1 LECDREY
8 RSREAVFD
16 HHIYSLSTTTE
27 AIILFINLSYTCFNL
42 IYFEIKVVMS
52 SELFQKTHSS
62 INQIGIQLLQYLHEI
77 RQARISEGDETK
89 SLQSIEDDINKALTA
104 LKEQKYQV
112 AVIAAMKAGKSTFLN
127 AIIGADVLASET
139 AACTICRT
147 DVKHIPVN
155 QNPRLLEYQEGKIKP
170 IILVEGKAEEIQ
182 QEIQNKLLKRTR
194 EIRET
199 GNPDNTT
206 RFEIEHPIEAIS
218 SLSSLSGFTLV
229 DTPGPNEWESANFN
243 TVALKQTA
251 LEALRTCNAILFV
264 LNYAS
269 YKDNAVSDLFKDI
282 VENRKEI
289 LAENTGK
296 IYFILN
302 KIDQKTEKDRAID
315 NVIEDLKRELSDFGF
330 PNPIIYPAS
339 SRQGLLAKLIIQEKA
354 TESQIK
360 DFKTFFTSRY
370 AIEDEEGNQIIPAPR
385 KIAQQA
391 LVDSGIPKI
400 QETIIQTITQ
410 NSGWNLLSDVLASIE
425 KSAKAIEDSLNGQIR
440 GWEMKLETLK
450 QKVADYRERAEYS
463 KSKVQDVKKS
473 VEEQKEILISEF
485 SQGVNQFSDGA
496 KAKIQA
502 EIEQI
507 YQALSTK
514 QENNKPH
521 DKSKMQF
528 NNTMLPSKEVK
539 LGFILP
545 KWLPFVGGISFSFET
560 KTSLVDNLKNAIPII
575 FDNVNDEYYKSPDP
589 YKIRCKTQEEAENI
603 KNSINQYCTPHIKTW
618 WLNTQDTL
626 VRHGTQ
632 IREELVHS
640 IQNDIQ
646 EISDELSSYLGES
659 LQVKLNINS
668 IQFPDF
674 EFSGIDARIQEQ
686 QETYQ
691 VVKHNKGDKKE
702 DAKEKD
708 FCENEGKYKQRTTY
722 QKTEYEDK
730 QRQFYEIDLHDI
742 SHTIENNITNKSQA
756 SIESLK
762 RIIEKQIFKDFRSA
776 EKQINDYIKRFQNEF
791 DFLLKERE
799 TKQTEEDKIRET
811 LNLQKENLNKYLH
824 ELNEIKAS
832 LNQWKP
838 S

>member
-1 LECDREY
+1 
-8 RSREAVFD
+8 
-16 HHIYSLSTTTE
+16 
-27 AIILFINLSYTCFNL
+27 
-42 IYFEIKVVMS
+42 MS
-52 SELFQKTHSS
+52 SDLFQKTHSS

-77 RQARISEGDETK
+77 RQARISEGDEKK

-147 DVKHIPVN
+147 DVKHIPIN

-182 QEIQNKLLKRTR
+182 QEIQNKFLKRTR

-302 KIDQKTEKDRAID
+302 KVDQKTRKDKEIND
-315 NVIEDLKRELSDFGF
+315 VIEDLKRELSNFGF

-339 SRQGLLAKLIIQEKA
+339 SRQGLLAKLIIQGKA
-354 TESQIK
+354 TESQIG
-360 DFKTFFTSRY
+360 DFDDCCASKY
-370 AIEDEEGNQIIPAPR
+370 AVNRVIPLPHEIAP
-385 KIAQQA
+385 QA

-400 QETIIQTITQ
+400 QETVIQTIIQ

-425 KSAKAIEDSLNGQIR
+425 KSAKAIEDSLTTQIR
-440 GWEMKLETLK
+440 GWETELETLK

-463 KSKVQDVKKS
+463 KSKVQNVKNS
-473 VEEQKEILISEF
+473 IEEQKKILISEF

-507 YQALSTK
+507 SQALSTK
-514 QENNKPH
+514 QENYKPQN
-521 DKSKMQF
+521 KSKMQS
-528 NNTMLPSKEVK
+528 NNTILPSKEVK
-539 LGFILP
+539 LGFSLP
-545 KWLPFVGGISFSFET
+545 NWLPLIGGLSFSFET
-560 KTSLVDNLKNAIPII
+560 KTSLVDNLKKAIPII
-575 FDNVNDEYYKSPDP
+575 FDNADDEYYKSPDP

-603 KNSINQYCTPHIKTW
+603 KNSINEYCTPHIKTW

-632 IREELVHS
+632 IREELVRS

-674 EFSGIDARIQEQ
+674 EFSGIDAKIQKQ

-691 VVKHNKGDKKE
+691 VFIKNEDKK
-702 DAKEKD
+702 KEGVKD
-708 FCENEGKYKQRTTY
+708 QGFCEDDKEYKKRA
-722 QKTEYEDK
+722 YEEVPVYDNK
-730 QRQFYEIDLHDI
+730 QRQFYEIDLHDASLAI
-742 SHTIENNITNKSQA
+742 QKNITNKSQA
-756 SIESLK
+756 SIDFLT
-762 RIIEKQIFKDFRSA
+762 RIVEKQIYDDFRNA
-776 EKQINDYIKRFQNEF
+776 EKQISDYIKRFQNEF

-824 ELNEIKAS
+824 ELNNIKAS

-838 S
+838 R